1 MKNVYTKVFYIADFI
16 YICLILLIWMIPYL
30 SLLDQLNPAN
40 HNKTGFKVLDLF
52 AGCGGLGLGFEAAGF
67 ETIGME
73 MDQDACASYNKNLSG
88 KCIHQTLSVKSSFPD
103 CDVIIGGP
111 PCQPFSVGGK
121 QLGLKDSRDGFPIFV
136 KAVEVLQP
144 KVWLFENV
152 RGMAYRNKDY
162 LKEILDKLEQLNYMI
177 SIKIINSKKLN
188 VPQNRERLIVVGHK
202 NKFFFPNYCETTYTV
217 YNAIGDIAFEI
228 QKDDIFLTPNQDK
241 YIKKYEIASDCINPR
256 DLHFDQPARTLTCR
270 NLSGA
275 TGDML
280 RIKMPDGR
288 RKRVNIREA
297 ARLQSFPDW
306 FSFVGSK
313 SSQLKQIGNS
323 VPPLM
328 SFMLAKSLFKSIK
341 NQ

>member
-1 MKNVYTKVFYIADFI
+1 MN
-16 YICLILLIWMIPYL
+16 PYL
-30 SLLDQLNPAN
+30 KLLDSINPHN
-40 HNKTGFKVLDLF
+40 HKQTGLKVLDLF

-67 ETIGME
+67 ETIGIE
-73 MDQDACASYNKNLSG
+73 MDQDASDSYNKNLLG
-88 KCIHQTLSVKSSFPD
+88 KCINQKLSIDSDFPH
-103 CDVIIGGP
+103 CDVVIGGP

-121 QLGLKDSRDGFPIFV
+121 QLGLKDSRDGFPIFI
-136 KAVEVLQP
+136 KAVKILKP

-162 LKEILDKLEQLNYMI
+162 LNEILEELRGLKYEI
-177 SIKIINSKKLN
+177 SIKIVNSKRLN

-202 NKFFFPNYCETTYTV
+202 NQFFFPEDSEKIYTV
-217 YNAIGDIAFEI
+217 DDAIGDIAFNI
-228 QKDDIFLTPNQDK
+228 QEDDIFLTPNQDK

-256 DLHFDQPARTLTCR
+256 DLILNKPARTLTCR

-275 TGDML
+275 TGDMQ

-288 RKRVNIREA
+288 RKRLNVRDA

-306 FSFVGSK
+306 FQFLGTK
-313 SSQLKQIGNS
+313 NSQFKQIGNA

-328 SFMLAKSLFKSIK
+328 SFMLAKSLLNSIRDEPPIIR
-341 NQ
+341 NSLQLNIL

>member
-1 MKNVYTKVFYIADFI
+1 
-16 YICLILLIWMIPYL
+16 MIPYL
-30 SLLDQLNPAN
+30 NMLDQLDPAN
-40 HNKTGFKVLDLF
+40 HKETGFKVLDLF

-73 MDQDACASYNKNLSG
+73 MDQDACESYNKNLSG
-88 KCIHQTLSVKSSFPD
+88 KCIHQKLSADSSFPD

-121 QLGLKDSRDGFPIFV
+121 QLGLKDSRDGFPIFI

-162 LKEILDKLEQLNYMI
+162 LKEILNELEQLNYMI

-202 NKFFFPNYCETTYTV
+202 NKFFFPEDCETTYTV
-217 YNAIGDIAFEI
+217 NNAIGDIAFHI
-228 QKDDIFLTPNQDK
+228 QEDDIFLTPNQDK

-256 DLHFDQPARTLTCR
+256 DLNFDKPARTLTCR

-275 TGDML
+275 TGDMQ

-306 FSFVGSK
+306 FDFVGTK
-313 SSQLKQIGNS
+313 SSQFRQIGNA

-328 SFMLAKSLFKSIK
+328 SFMLAKSLFNSIK
-341 NQ
+341 NKSPIIKNSLQLNLI

>member
-1 MKNVYTKVFYIADFI
+1 MN
-16 YICLILLIWMIPYL
+16 PYL
-30 SLLDQLNPAN
+30 KLLDSINPHN
-40 HNKTGFKVLDLF
+40 HKQTGLKVLDLF

-67 ETIGME
+67 ETIGIE
-73 MDQDACASYNKNLSG
+73 MDQDASDSYNKNLLG
-88 KCIHQTLSVKSSFPD
+88 KCINQKLSIDSDFPH
-103 CDVIIGGP
+103 CDVVIGGP

-121 QLGLKDSRDGFPIFV
+121 QLGLKDSRDGFPIFI
-136 KAVEVLQP
+136 KAVKVLKP

-162 LKEILDKLEQLNYMI
+162 LNEILEELRGLKYEI
-177 SIKIINSKKLN
+177 SIKIVNSKRLN

-202 NKFFFPNYCETTYTV
+202 NQFFFPENSEKIYTV
-217 YNAIGDIAFEI
+217 DDAIGDIAFNIRE
-228 QKDDIFLTPNQDK
+228 DDIFLTPNQDK

-256 DLHFDQPARTLTCR
+256 DLILNKPARTLTCR

-275 TGDML
+275 TGDMQ

-288 RKRVNIREA
+288 RKRLNVRDA

-306 FSFVGSK
+306 FQFLGTK
-313 SSQLKQIGNS
+313 NSQFKQIGNA

-328 SFMLAKSLFKSIK
+328 SFMLAKSLLNSIRDEPPIIR
-341 NQ
+341 NSLQLNIL

>member
-1 MKNVYTKVFYIADFI
+1 M
-16 YICLILLIWMIPYL
+16 
-30 SLLDQLNPAN
+30 LDQLDPAN
-40 HNKTGFKVLDLF
+40 HNETGFKVLDLF

-73 MDQDACASYNKNLSG
+73 MDKDACKSYNKNLSG
-88 KCIHQTLSVKSSFPD
+88 QCIHQTLSTNSSFPD

-121 QLGLKDSRDGFPIFV
+121 QLGLKDSRDGFPIFI

-162 LKEILDKLEQLNYMI
+162 LKEILNELEQLNYMI

-202 NKFFFPNYCETTYTV
+202 NKFFFPEDCETTYTV
-217 YNAIGDIAFEI
+217 NNAIGDIAFQI
-228 QKDDIFLTPNQDK
+228 QEDDIFLTPNQDK

-256 DLHFDQPARTLTCR
+256 DLNFDKPARTLTCR

-275 TGDML
+275 TGDMQ

-306 FSFVGSK
+306 FDFVGTK
-313 SSQLKQIGNS
+313 SSQFRQIGNA

-328 SFMLAKSLFKSIK
+328 SFMLAKSLLNSIK
-341 NQ
+341 NQSPIIKNSLQLNLI

>member
-1 MKNVYTKVFYIADFI
+1 MN
-16 YICLILLIWMIPYL
+16 PYL
-30 SLLDQLNPAN
+30 KLLDSINPHN
-40 HNKTGFKVLDLF
+40 HKQTGLKVLDLF

-67 ETIGME
+67 ETIGIE
-73 MDQDACASYNKNLSG
+73 MDQDASDSYNKNLLG
-88 KCIHQTLSVKSSFPD
+88 KCINQKLSIDSYFPH
-103 CDVIIGGP
+103 CDVVIGGP

-121 QLGLKDSRDGFPIFV
+121 QLGLKDSRDGFPIFI
-136 KAVEVLQP
+136 KAVKVLKP

-162 LKEILDKLEQLNYMI
+162 LNEILEELRGLKYEI
-177 SIKIINSKKLN
+177 SIKIVNSKRLN

-202 NKFFFPNYCETTYTV
+202 NQFFFPEDSEKIYTV
-217 YNAIGDIAFEI
+217 DDAIGDIAFNI
-228 QKDDIFLTPNQDK
+228 QEDDIFLTPNQDR

-256 DLHFDQPARTLTCR
+256 DLILNKPARTLTCR

-275 TGDML
+275 TGEMQ

-288 RKRVNIREA
+288 RKRLNVRDA

-306 FSFVGSK
+306 FQFLGTK
-313 SSQLKQIGNS
+313 NSQFKQIGNA

-328 SFMLAKSLFKSIK
+328 SFMLAKSLLNSIRDEPPIIR
-341 NQ
+341 NSLQLNIL

>member
-1 MKNVYTKVFYIADFI
+1 MN
-16 YICLILLIWMIPYL
+16 PYL
-30 SLLDQLNPAN
+30 KLLDSINPHN
-40 HNKTGFKVLDLF
+40 HKQTGLKVLDLF

-67 ETIGME
+67 QPIGIE
-73 MDQDACASYNKNLSG
+73 MDQDASDSYNKNLLG
-88 KCIHQTLSVKSSFPD
+88 KCINQKLSIDSDFPH
-103 CDVIIGGP
+103 CDVVIGGP

-121 QLGLKDSRDGFPIFV
+121 QLGLKDSRDGFPIFI
-136 KAVEVLQP
+136 KAVKVLTP

-162 LKEILDKLEQLNYMI
+162 LNEILEELRGLKYEI
-177 SIKIINSKKLN
+177 SIKIVNSKRLN

-202 NKFFFPNYCETTYTV
+202 NQFFFPEDSEKIYTV
-217 YNAIGDIAFEI
+217 DDAIGDIAFNI
-228 QKDDIFLTPNQDK
+228 QEDDIFLTPNQDK

-256 DLHFDQPARTLTCR
+256 DLILNKPARTLTCR

-275 TGDML
+275 TGDMQ

-288 RKRVNIREA
+288 RKRLNVRDA

-306 FSFVGSK
+306 FQFLGTK
-313 SSQLKQIGNS
+313 NSQFKQIGNA

-328 SFMLAKSLFKSIK
+328 SFMLAKSLLNSIRDEPPIIR
-341 NQ
+341 NSLQLNIL

>member
-1 MKNVYTKVFYIADFI
+1 MN
-16 YICLILLIWMIPYL
+16 PYL
-30 SLLDQLNPAN
+30 KLLDSINPHN
-40 HNKTGFKVLDLF
+40 HKQTGLKVLDLF

-67 ETIGME
+67 ETIGIE
-73 MDQDACASYNKNLSG
+73 MDQDASDSYNKNLLG
-88 KCIHQTLSVKSSFPD
+88 KCINQKLSIDSDFPH
-103 CDVIIGGP
+103 CDVVIGGP

-121 QLGLKDSRDGFPIFV
+121 QLGLKDSRDGFPIFI
-136 KAVEVLQP
+136 KAVKVLKP

-162 LKEILDKLEQLNYMI
+162 LNEILEELRGLKYEI
-177 SIKIINSKKLN
+177 SIKIVNSKRLN

-202 NKFFFPNYCETTYTV
+202 NQFFFPEDSEKIYTV
-217 YNAIGDIAFEI
+217 DDAIGDIAFNI
-228 QKDDIFLTPNQDK
+228 QEDDIFLTPNQDK

-256 DLHFDQPARTLTCR
+256 DLILNKPARTLTCR

-275 TGDML
+275 TGDMQ

-288 RKRVNIREA
+288 RKRLNVRDA

-306 FSFVGSK
+306 FQFLGTK
-313 SSQLKQIGNS
+313 NSQFKQIGNA

-328 SFMLAKSLFKSIK
+328 SFMLAKSLLNSIRDEPPIIR
-341 NQ
+341 NSLQLNIL

>member
-1 MKNVYTKVFYIADFI
+1 MN
-16 YICLILLIWMIPYL
+16 PYL
-30 SLLDQLNPAN
+30 KLLDSINPHN
-40 HNKTGFKVLDLF
+40 HKQTGLKVLDLF

-67 ETIGME
+67 ETIGIE
-73 MDQDACASYNKNLSG
+73 MDQDASDSYNKNLLG
-88 KCIHQTLSVKSSFPD
+88 KCINQKLSIDSEFPH
-103 CDVIIGGP
+103 CDVVIGGP

-121 QLGLKDSRDGFPIFV
+121 QLGLKDSRDGFPIFI
-136 KAVEVLQP
+136 KAVKVLKP

-162 LKEILDKLEQLNYMI
+162 LNEILEELRGLKYEI
-177 SIKIINSKKLN
+177 SIKIVNSKRLN

-202 NKFFFPNYCETTYTV
+202 NQFFFPEDSEKIYTV
-217 YNAIGDIAFEI
+217 DDAIGDIAFNI
-228 QKDDIFLTPNQDK
+228 QEDDIFLTPNQDK

-256 DLHFDQPARTLTCR
+256 DLILNKPARTLTCR

-275 TGDML
+275 TGDMQ

-288 RKRVNIREA
+288 RKRLNVRDA

-306 FSFVGSK
+306 FQFLGTK
-313 SSQLKQIGNS
+313 NSQFKQIGNA

-328 SFMLAKSLFKSIK
+328 SFMLAKSLLNSIRDEPPIIR
-341 NQ
+341 NSLQLNIL

>member
-1 MKNVYTKVFYIADFI
+1 MN
-16 YICLILLIWMIPYL
+16 PYL
-30 SLLDQLNPAN
+30 KLLDSINPHN
-40 HNKTGFKVLDLF
+40 HKQTGLKVLDLF

-67 ETIGME
+67 ETIGIE
-73 MDQDACASYNKNLSG
+73 MDQDASDSYNKNLLG
-88 KCIHQTLSVKSSFPD
+88 KCINQKLSIDSDFPH
-103 CDVIIGGP
+103 CDVVIGGP

-121 QLGLKDSRDGFPIFV
+121 QLGLKDSRDGFPIFI
-136 KAVEVLQP
+136 KAVKVLKP

-162 LKEILDKLEQLNYMI
+162 LNEILEELRGLKYEI
-177 SIKIINSKKLN
+177 SIKIVNSKRLN

-202 NKFFFPNYCETTYTV
+202 NQFFFPENSEKIYTV
-217 YNAIGDIAFEI
+217 DDAIGDIAFNI
-228 QKDDIFLTPNQDK
+228 QEDDIFLTPNQDK

-256 DLHFDQPARTLTCR
+256 DLILNKPARTLTCR

-275 TGDML
+275 TGDMQ

-288 RKRVNIREA
+288 RKRLNVRDA

-306 FSFVGSK
+306 FQFLGTK
-313 SSQLKQIGNS
+313 NSQFKQIGNA

-328 SFMLAKSLFKSIK
+328 SFMLAKSLLNSIRDEPPIIR
-341 NQ
+341 NSLQLNIL